1 MNPTHEQKATLT
13 LPRTGQRLH
22 LRTLAYHNLT
32 DLEYITERAD
42 IDRRLQSPD
51 VITRHEA
58 FFDDKALK
66 RYEANHAKRFK
77 NKTIGA

>member
-1 MNPTHEQKATLT
+1 MNPTPEQKEELL

-32 DLEYITERAD
+32 KLEYITERAD

-51 VITRHEA
+51 VIERHRA
-58 FFDDKALK
+58 FWDDKALK
-66 RYEANHAKRFK
+66 RYEANHAKR
-77 NKTIGA
+77 

>member
-1 MNPTHEQKATLT
+1 MSPTPEQKEELL

-32 DLEYITERAD
+32 KLEYITERAD

-51 VITRHEA
+51 VIERHRA
-58 FFDDKALK
+58 YWDDKALK
-66 RYEANHAKRFK
+66 RYKANHAKR
-77 NKTIGA
+77 